1 METAL
6 NNFSKTE
13 MVFMAVDDVLATVNN
28 SVRGLLEIDKLG
40 EAFSVAVKGNQ
51 SNQTYKV
58 NMLSFPKLTHKIIN
72 AAAHT
77 NKLLKEA
84 ILDKPTSVQP
94 QIDQLLAQ
102 ATPLSER
109 HNQLSEMNILITACG
124 KDSPLRTKEN
134 LEKLDTSIDKLFG
147 GNPEYI
153 MRLSENILNKNGESI
168 DYSKILQSASE
179 LKDKKENFGYETLSP
194 KGSGNV
200 SVSAMEE
207 LERKR
212 MEQIK
217 AAGSGQLQ
225 NSENG
230 AENKELVFGTN
241 QNR

>member
-6 NNFSKTE
+6 NNYSKAE

-28 SVRGLLEIDKLG
+28 SVKGLLEINKVG

-51 SNQTYKV
+51 TNQTYKV

-72 AAAHT
+72 AAAQT
-77 NKLLKEA
+77 NKTLKEA
-84 ILDKPTSVQP
+84 VLENPASVQP
-94 QIDQLLAQ
+94 KIDQLLAN
-102 ATPLSER
+102 TPPLSER

-124 KDSPLRTKEN
+124 KDSPLRSKEN
-134 LEKLDTSIDKLFG
+134 LDKLDTSIDKLFG
-147 GNPEYI
+147 GNPEFI
-153 MRLSENILNKNGESI
+153 MKLSEFMLNKNGESI
-168 DYSKILQSASE
+168 DYGKILQNATE
-179 LKDKKENFGYETLSP
+179 LRDKKENFGYEILSP

-200 SVSAMEE
+200 PISAMEE

-212 MEQIK
+212 LVQIK
-217 AAGSGQLQ
+217 AAGSGQLH

-230 AENKELVFGTN
+230 AENKELVFGSN

>member
-1 METAL
+1 
-6 NNFSKTE
+6 
-13 MVFMAVDDVLATVNN
+13 
-28 SVRGLLEIDKLG
+28 
-40 EAFSVAVKGNQ
+40 
-51 SNQTYKV
+51 
-58 NMLSFPKLTHKIIN
+58 
-72 AAAHT
+72 
-77 NKLLKEA
+77 
-84 ILDKPTSVQP
+84 
-94 QIDQLLAQ
+94 
-102 ATPLSER
+102 
-109 HNQLSEMNILITACG
+109 
-124 KDSPLRTKEN
+124 
-134 LEKLDTSIDKLFG
+134 
-147 GNPEYI
+147 
-153 MRLSENILNKNGESI
+153 
-168 DYSKILQSASE
+168 